1 LSDVSDNKKKLGTIQ
16 GDNFVSAGHKFVCS
30 HGHFDVPAVS
40 WRGSVGQAWGNH
52 GGESSNTLFV
62 YSLFSSPN
70 LLRGTSRI
78 QVDRNDVSNV
88 CVCVWWG
95 GVRIRRGF
103 KWSGGRV
110 TGMEWSFFFS
120 GSGRVVR
127 ASWTHMPYAYHHM
140 YANLYI

>member
-1 LSDVSDNKKKLGTIQ
+1 MSDVSDNKKKLGTIQ

-88 CVCVWWG
+88 CVCGGGAYGLG
-95 GVRIRRGF
+95 GVSNGAVA
-103 KWSGGRV
+103 G
-110 TGMEWSFFFS
+110 
-120 GSGRVVR
+120 
-127 ASWTHMPYAYHHM
+127 
-140 YANLYI
+140 